1 MLVFVVLLTI
11 LLRDVVLILLH
22 IESSSSSIE
31 DWSTDVE
38 GGVQD
43 NGLRR
48 LSVAASLAAK
58 SWLLL
63 LLHAKRSFSFV
74 LTHRTLCVLSASLS
88 SSLNFRA

>member
-1 MLVFVVLLTI
+1 MKALLLMLVFVVLLTI

-48 LSVAASLAAK
+48 LSVAASDSVLA
-58 SWLLL
+58 SP
-63 LLHAKRSFSFV
+63 S
-74 LTHRTLCVLSASLS
+74 
-88 SSLNFRA
+88 